1 MNTPDSP
8 SPSRRTLSVRTA
20 TLLLFLSLLV
30 ALAAPP
36 PSRAEVN
43 ASLPTVAQRDKNFAK
58 EAARGLMRD
67 TRIAALAE
75 KRAAKKQIR
84 SFMYH
89 VLQRRLRA
97 DGTLRRLV
105 RKTGLRLPMRLDAQQ
120 RQEIARLEKLQGAEF
135 DKAALRMISEA
146 DYVRFFEFVVNGTS
160 PEADRQVKAF
170 AQQQLPILRKDMK
183 SAKRWLE
190 GYDRI

>member
-1 MNTPDSP
+1 M
-8 SPSRRTLSVRTA
+8 
-20 TLLLFLSLLV
+20 SLLV

-43 ASLPTVAQRDKNFAK
+43 SALPTVAQRDKNFAK
-58 EAARGLMRD
+58 EAALGLTRD
-67 TRIAALAE
+67 ARIASLAQ
-75 KRAAKKQIR
+75 KRAAKKQIKA
-84 SFMYH
+84 FTYH

-97 DGTLRRLV
+97 DATLRRLV
-105 RKTGLRLPMRLDAQQ
+105 RKTGLTLPMRLDEHQ
-120 RQEIARLEKLQGAEF
+120 RQELARLEKLQGAEF

-146 DYVRFFEFVVNGTS
+146 DYVRFFEFVINDPS
-160 PEADRQVKAF
+160 PDVDRQVKAY
-170 AQQQLPILRKDMK
+170 AQQQLPILRKDMQ